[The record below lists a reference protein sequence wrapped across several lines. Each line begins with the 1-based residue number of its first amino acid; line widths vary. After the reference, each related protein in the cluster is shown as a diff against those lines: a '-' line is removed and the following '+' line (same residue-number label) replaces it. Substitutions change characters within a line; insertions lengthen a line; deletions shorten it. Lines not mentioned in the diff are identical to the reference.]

1 MQCNNC
7 TVSSVSE
14 LQDSDLEILQ
24 ERPCHTLLIIKHKE
38 TIYDNIIR
46 MIL

>member
-1 MQCNNC
+1 MQCNSC
-7 TVSSVSE
+7 TVTSVSE

-24 ERPCHTLLIIKHKE
+24 ERSCLTLLIIKHKE